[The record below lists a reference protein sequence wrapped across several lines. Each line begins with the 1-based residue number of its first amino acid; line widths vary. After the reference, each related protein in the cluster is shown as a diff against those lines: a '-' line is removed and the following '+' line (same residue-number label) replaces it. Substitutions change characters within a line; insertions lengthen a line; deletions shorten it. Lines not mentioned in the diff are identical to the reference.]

1 MGNYMK
7 SYALLFALPVAA
19 LSCGKDAAEDTS
31 QDTTED
37 TSVDV
42 SCEEAMTE
50 YHAWAVACGTDV
62 GDSDLGEVLSA
73 CETNY
78 EEAVS
83 AGCTSE
89 WNAGMACYAAV
100 DWSTEEC
107 VEDFEDCGSAWIGF
121 FDCIGGGTVG
131 EGGDEGPPPD
141 EGGDHAH
148 TNAETITT
156 LELTFESEA
165 DGSEQVVRWTDGE
178 GAQSIVLDVG
188 TQYALSIRPLDEN
201 EDPVIDRTED
211 IYEQG
216 NFYQALFYGSVI
228 SDGLV
233 AYTYGDEDGN
243 GFPIG
248 LTGGVETFAPGSG
261 VLTVGVF
268 FLPSDKYGDLAEQV
282 RINGLEPYSFLFD
295 FDPPVADFDLTVQ

>member
-1 MGNYMK
+1 MENYMK
-7 SYALLFALPVAA
+7 PYALLLALPVAA
-19 LSCGKDAAEDTS
+19 LSCSKDATEGTTE
-31 QDTTED
+31 DTTED
-37 TSVDV
+37 ASVDV

-50 YHAWAVACGTDV
+50 YHAWAVACGNDV

-89 WNAGMACYAAV
+89 WNAGMACFAAV

-107 VEDFEDCGSAWIGF
+107 VEDFEDCSSAWTGF
-121 FDCIGGGTVG
+121 FDCTGGGTVG
-131 EGGDEGPPPD
+131 EYDD
-141 EGGDHAH
+141 DDDYDDHAH

-295 FDPPVADFDLTVQ
+295 FDPPVADFDLTVE

>member
-1 MGNYMK
+1 MK
-7 SYALLFALPVAA
+7 SRILFFTLTATA

-31 QDTTED
+31 EDTTED

-131 EGGDEGPPPD
+131 EYDD
-141 EGGDHAH
+141 DDDYDDHAH

-188 TQYALSIRPLDEN
+188 TQYALSIRPLDDN

-282 RINGLEPYSFLFD
+282 RINGLEPYPFLFD